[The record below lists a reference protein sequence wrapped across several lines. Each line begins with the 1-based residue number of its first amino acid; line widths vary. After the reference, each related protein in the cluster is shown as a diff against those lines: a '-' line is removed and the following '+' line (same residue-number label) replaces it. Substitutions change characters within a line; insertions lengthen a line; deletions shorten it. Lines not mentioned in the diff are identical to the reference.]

1 MVYASA
7 RPLTAHVPTSTA
19 RAYAGVTSAEDV
31 TRLRVE
37 DLAALKIQVQV
48 SHFARVLRVNH
59 E

>member
-37 DLAALKIQVQV
+37 DLAALKIQVQ
-48 SHFARVLRVNH
+48 FPLKKCRILRVC
-59 E
+59 